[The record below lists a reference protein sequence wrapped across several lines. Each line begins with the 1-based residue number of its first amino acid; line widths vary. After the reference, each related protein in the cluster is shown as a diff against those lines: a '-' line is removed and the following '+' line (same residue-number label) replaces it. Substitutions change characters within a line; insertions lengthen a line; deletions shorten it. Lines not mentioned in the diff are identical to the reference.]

1 MNDATVN
8 PLIETDAEKVAA
20 QEAQRRSE
28 VAEFTRTSPDYY
40 ADQFKHIGADARFTP
55 TFNFFSGH
63 FAPIWFGAR
72 GLWKWAV
79 AFLIVETFAFV
90 QMARGLFGDLGAEA
104 RARIESIAGTLELRK
119 KQLEAAIENNTD
131 RVDALKRN
139 IASIEGNIEGFRA
152 DALAMEAQGPWIA
165 LTGLVV
171 LVIAKRL
178 ST

>member
-20 QEAQRRSE
+20 QEATRRAE

-55 TFNFFSGH
+55 TFNL
-63 FAPIWFGAR
+63 FAGIFGPIWFGAR

-90 QMARGLFGDLGAEA
+90 QMSRGLFGDLGAEA
-104 RARIESIAGTLELRK
+104 GPLIGPSGVGIERSGRWVGQAHPVDGGQGQIRI
-119 KQLEAAIENNTD
+119 
-131 RVDALKRN
+131 
-139 IASIEGNIEGFRA
+139 
-152 DALAMEAQGPWIA
+152 
-165 LTGLVV
+165 GLPG
-171 LVIAKRL
+171 R
-178 ST
+178 